1 MAFTYTEQAKFNLA
15 MNATL
20 QQSGPQNVAVDNFE
34 AGKGKLTKISKSLT
48 NGTGSGK
55 ATNSW
60 HDQRTLTAGST
71 DNLVLGSG
79 STLLNAFGVAIGF
92 TNIKWVLIRVT
103 APAAGQRLVVGNAA
117 SNPWLA
123 WFGSTSHT
131 EEVRSVLLKSNDVD
145 GWNVNPNNTLAIN
158 NSGSASLTYDIAVV
172 GN

>member
-1 MAFTYTEQAKFNLA
+1 MATTYTLQGNFNLA
-15 MNATL
+15 FQTQL
-20 QQSGPQNVAVDNFE
+20 QQVMAQNTVNDRLQAG
-34 AGKGKLTKISKSLT
+34 AGKFTKINKTLT
-48 NGTGSGK
+48 NGTGTGK
-55 ATNSW
+55 ATNVW

-79 STLLNAFGVAIGF
+79 SALLNAFGVAIGF

-158 NSGSASLTYDIAVV
+158 NAGSGSLTYDIAVV